1 MALKGKSDIRDS
13 VSAGSEGF
21 VSRKSIRGPRN
32 TVAENLR
39 KSVIRKSMDSESHEK
54 AMAQSS
60 QSALTDIEEFL
71 NHFSS
76 KHPLYEQ
83 GLTKFALLVKNEDF
97 HLYSVM
103 KNKKQALL
111 KVMCDPDLFYAEL
124 SAVTRLGAT
133 GSKSTYPGSE
143 VTLRLKEWFTF

>member
-1 MALKGKSDIRDS
+1 MSLRGKGDVRDS

-21 VSRKSIRGPRN
+21 VSRKSMGRPRN

-39 KSVIRKSMDSESHEK
+39 KSVIRQSMSSEQD
-54 AMAQSS
+54 MGQSV